1 MGCGGRRGFR
11 MGLSGTRS
19 RGRVWME
26 SGGVRDG
33 RGRCAVSDIL
43 TFFWP
48 FGAVDL
54 VYFLIIIGTSFTF
67 DVELIHSTFRVP
79 MWLFRLWPLTKSIPR
94 LGYSNNL
101 P

>member
-1 MGCGGRRGFR
+1 MDGEWRRERYG
-11 MGLSGTRS
+11 MEEEDALSMIS
-19 RGRVWME
+19 LH
-26 SGGVRDG
+26 
-33 RGRCAVSDIL
+33 I
-43 TFFWP
+43 FWP

>member
-19 RGRVWME
+19 RGMVWME

-43 TFFWP
+43 IYFF
-48 FGAVDL
+48 GL
-54 VYFLIIIGTSFTF
+54 SKL
-67 DVELIHSTFRVP
+67 
-79 MWLFRLWPLTKSIPR
+79 
-94 LGYSNNL
+94 
-101 P
+101 